1 MKKYIIKQFQQIG
14 LWYRRGCHQRLAC
27 TTTGKMPVP
36 QFVWRAG
43 KPALRSLCFILLCL
57 TFLFQC
63 TPNEHVHEGEDSHAH
78 TEEGHHEDENRVTL
92 TPVQL
97 ASANIAYG
105 RFDTL
110 NTSGF
115 VRANGVL
122 DLPPQNVAA
131 ISSPM
136 PGFVK
141 KANYLVGDYVKK
153 GAALAMIEHPD
164 FLIMQEEY
172 MTLATQMDYLKEEW
186 LRQKQ
191 LDSANIAAKKRF
203 QEAEAA
209 YRAAVAKEKSLEKQ
223 LQYMGLQPEAIRQG
237 NLSSTIYIRAPFAG
251 YITQLN
257 THNGMFVRPEEEL
270 YEMIDMEHM
279 HMELN
284 VFEKDIPKV
293 KVGQEI
299 TFNVPSL
306 GEQTYHGEVFLVGKS
321 FDQENKTIR
330 VHGHIDHDENTFIR
344 GLYLEA
350 MIFTGEQKVMALPE
364 EAVVR
369 DEGKYYIFARQDN
382 DAAGHAHLHEEE
394 HHHNGM
400 EAHEHDENGEG
411 HEHPHEEE
419 EHEHPHAEEAHAHD
433 DEHKHPHDN
442 GDSDT
447 QVATSF
453 QKIMVQIGI
462 SQNGW
467 IEIKNYAALPSNG
480 QIVVKGA
487 YDLYSEMKKG
497 EGGHHHH

>member
-1 MKKYIIKQFQQIG
+1 MKRYTITLESGLLSPDKIQASWRTGKSALQTLITLIG
-14 LWYRRGCHQRLAC
+14 LI
-27 TTTGKMPVP
+27 
-36 QFVWRAG
+36 F
-43 KPALRSLCFILLCL
+43 F
-57 TFLFQC
+57 FQC
-63 TPNEHVHEGEDSHAH
+63 TPHEHGHEEEGHHAH
-78 TEEGHHEDENRVTL
+78 AEEGHHEDENRVTL

-97 ASANIAYG
+97 ASVNIAYG
-105 RFDTL
+105 HFDTL

-153 GAALAMIEHPD
+153 GATLAVIEHPD

-172 MTLATQMDYLKEEW
+172 MKLATQMDYLKEEW

-223 LQYMGLQPEAIRQG
+223 LQYMGLRPEAIKQG
-237 NLSSTIYIRAPFAG
+237 NLSSTIYIRAPFTG

-257 THNGMFVRPEEEL
+257 THNGMYVQPEEEL

-279 HMELN
+279 HLELN

-306 GEQTYHGEVFLVGKS
+306 GEDKYHGEVFLVGKS

-350 MIFTGEQKVMALPE
+350 MIFTGDQKVMALPE

-369 DEGKYYIFARQDN
+369 DDGKYYIFARQDDN
-382 DAAGHAHLHEEE
+382 EATHAHDNHEEE
-394 HHHNGM
+394 EGNAHSHEDEGAHQHEG
-400 EAHEHDENGEG
+400 HEHDESEENHANEVEE
-411 HEHPHEEE
+411 HEHPHEE
-419 EHEHPHAEEAHAHD
+419 A
-433 DEHKHPHDN
+433 
-442 GDSDT
+442 GI
-447 QVATSF
+447 SF
-453 QKIMVQIGI
+453 QRILIQTGI

-467 IEIKNYAALPSNG
+467 VEIKNYATLPANA
-480 QIVVKGA
+480 QIVVEGA

-497 EGGHHHH
+497 EGGHHH